1 MRRWLARL
9 AAAALG
15 ALALACAGLS
25 WSLTAELWIRV
36 PFADAWVFYKQL
48 PWSDGWPTSAH
59 LFAFHN
65 EHWIV
70 LPRLILFADLWLAR
84 GSGALA
90 IVATQAIQVAHALLW
105 CWAFRRWSGWQGSKL
120 LAAYALV
127 WAVLFHPGQLEN
139 FIAPFQVQIPLVAM
153 FISAAMVSF
162 ADGRWRISV
171 GCAWLGC
178 ASFGSGVLILPVL
191 VVLAFWQ
198 SRKEARWLAL
208 AALPP
213 IVGYA
218 VFGTRT
224 GGPLQPF
231 EALRYALTLMGNVDW
246 ILGPRAVVLVALALM
261 GVTVVSLRRTAGPLA
276 VSLAGLSAVVLTSC
290 VLTASG
296 RAHLG
301 WFQATSSRYQT
312 MTLLLWLAAGGL
324 AALGPARWAVWFVA
338 AGLTVPLTML
348 PHAAGAPLHLSRLM
362 RGPEIVLLAGGE
374 DPEILRAMD
383 VDFQEVIHA
392 VRWMESNSVNVFSAP
407 ERRLLR
413 EQFQPKVSG
422 ACEGFAADGTS
433 GLIAFHPA
441 KPGMRTSGT
450 WKGSWRR
457 RLIVTSNGL
466 VVGFGYGSMESWTAW
481 NHIRPGAAN
490 AYGSYSIWGANGDGT
505 YCAVAQRGLGF
516 GQPPPDVWTAPGV
529 QRNNRVYTDGDGDFR
544 FGPKHDQMI
553 TFPEGG
559 GRIVRFGSGVAW
571 VEGSSWLVGQPGRW
585 LDGAVGRRFEGVP
598 GMAAIPIAGRWNG
611 PDPNGDFDTV
621 EPVKPGYFLDGQ
633 WFLDTDGDFRIT
645 KMDRVFQ
652 FGARGDL
659 PVVGDWAGNRR
670 TCVGT
675 FRDGV
680 WRLDKDCDGR
690 WDPAKDEERR
700 FGQAG
705 DLPVV
710 GIWMGEG
717 VDQVGVFRKG
727 EWLLDLNFDG
737 SPDFRSRF
745 GEAGD
750 IPLMGPWRNYD
761 HWAQGPRTDY

>member
-1 MRRWLARL
+1 MQRWLARL

-48 PWSDGWPTSAH
+48 PWSDGWPTPEH

-84 GSGALA
+84 GTGALA
-90 IVATQAIQVAHALLW
+90 IVATQAIQLAHALLW

-120 LAAYALV
+120 VSAYALV
-127 WAVLFHPGQLEN
+127 CAVLFHPGQLEN
-139 FIAPFQVQIPLVAM
+139 FIAPFQVQIPLAAL
-153 FISAAMVSF
+153 FTSAAMVAF
-162 ADGRWRISV
+162 ADGRWRIAA
-171 GCAWLGC
+171 GLAWLGC
-178 ASFGSGVLILPVL
+178 ASFGSGLLILPVL
-191 VVLAFWQ
+191 ALLAFWQ
-198 SRKEARWLAL
+198 RRREARWLAV

-224 GGPLQPF
+224 AGPFQPLD
-231 EALRYALTLMGNVDW
+231 ALRYLFTLLGNVDW
-246 ILGPRAVVLVALALM
+246 ILGPRAVVVVALALI

-324 AALGPARWAVWFVA
+324 AALGPARWGVWFVA
-338 AGLTVPLTML
+338 AGLIVPLTML
-348 PHAAGAPLHLSRLM
+348 PHAAGGPLHLSRLM
-362 RGPEIVLLAGGE
+362 RGPEMVLLAGGE

-383 VDFQEVIHA
+383 VDFQDVIHA
-392 VRWMESNSVNVFSAP
+392 VRWMESNRVNVFAAP
-407 ERRLLR
+407 ERGLL
-413 EQFQPKVSG
+413 EVQLEPKASS
-422 ACEGFAADGTS
+422 ACEAS
-433 GLIAFHPA
+433 GESILIAPHPA
-441 KPGMRTSGT
+441 KPGIRATGT
-450 WKGSWRR
+450 WKGPWRR
-457 RLIVTSNGL
+457 RLIVTSRGL
-466 VVGFGYGSMESWTAW
+466 VVGYGYGTRESWTAW
-481 NHIRPGAAN
+481 NHIWPGMTN
-490 AYGSYSIWGANGDGT
+490 SLGLYSIWGANGDGT
-505 YCAVAQRGLGF
+505 YCALTQHRLGS
-516 GQPPPDVWTAPGV
+516 GQPARDVWTAPGV
-529 QRNNRVYTDGDGDFR
+529 LRGNRLYTDGDGDFR

-553 TFPEGG
+553 TFPAGG

-571 VEGSSWLVGQPGRW
+571 VEGADWLIGHPGRW
-585 LDGAVGRRFEGVP
+585 LDGAVRKRFDGVP
-598 GMAAIPIAGRWNG
+598 GAGAVPIAGRWNG
-611 PDPNGDFDTV
+611 PDPGADYDAV
-621 EPVKPGYFLDGQ
+621 EPVKPGYFLDGK
-633 WFLDTDGDFRIT
+633 WFLDTDGDFRWT
-645 KMDRVFQ
+645 KTDRVFQ
-652 FGARGDL
+652 FGTRGDL
-659 PVVGDWAGNRR
+659 PVVGDWAGMRR
-670 TCVGT
+670 TCAGT

-710 GIWMGEG
+710 GNWMGEG
-717 VDQVGVFRKG
+717 LDQVGVFRKG
-727 EWLLDLNFDG
+727 EWLLDLNGDG
-737 SPDFRSRF
+737 LPDFRSRF
-745 GEAGD
+745 GQPGD
-750 IPLMGPWRNYD
+750 IPVMGPWRNYN
-761 HWAQGPRTDY
+761 HWARGPRTDY